1 MKDTLSREDRDWEQG
16 VQRLLPEVCLWAEF
30 TGNRTLT
37 GVKISVTRHNLLDRM
52 VEFVVSCQHHPGT
65 DPVWR
70 DEG

>member
-16 VQRLLPEVCLWAEF
+16 VQRLLPEVCPEADF
-30 TGNRTLT
+30 RKNRRRTG
-37 GVKISVTRHNLLDRM
+37 GEISATRHNLLDRM